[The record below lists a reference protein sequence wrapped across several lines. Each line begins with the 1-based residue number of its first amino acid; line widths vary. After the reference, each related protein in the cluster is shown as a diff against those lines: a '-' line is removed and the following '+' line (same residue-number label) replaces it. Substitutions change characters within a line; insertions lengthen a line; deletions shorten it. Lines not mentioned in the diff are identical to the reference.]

1 MSAETSSTDQRSAR
15 TVALESLT
23 VSAATN
29 IPGVDFASITLYSE
43 DHALRTVA
51 PTNPLAEQLDALQYE
66 LREGPCYAAVTEE
79 RFVLVSDTGTC
90 VEYPRYSSRA
100 AVVGVGAQ
108 AALQLVHGK
117 QRAGLNLYARA
128 SGAFDQSTVQ
138 FAELFAA
145 QAGALLGYADQVE
158 QLRLGTQRV
167 MAILPRTSPAMS
179 CRMACGTWWSG

>member
-1 MSAETSSTDQRSAR
+1 MCAETSSTDQRSAR

-108 AALQLVHGK
+108 AALQLVHG
-117 QRAGLNLYARA
+117 Q
-128 SGAFDQSTVQ
+128 
-138 FAELFAA
+138 EAA
-145 QAGALLGYADQVE
+145 
-158 QLRLGTQRV
+158 
-167 MAILPRTSPAMS
+167 
-179 CRMACGTWWSG
+179 